1 MIRLSDL
8 LKEVNSNTPVYNFNF
23 IETIAV
29 WQNFGIQDKSNLK
42 KLLNLNIPQK
52 FKAVNFPIYRVISI
66 DEYTDLFPGIG
77 SWTLDINIAKEFANT
92 LWYLE
97 NQKSKTILLQIDNPK
112 QENVILNIDYIF
124 KDQDFVNSIAYH
136 ESLASKKKG
145 KWFNEGLGIE
155 DLQREVI
162 YNANELS
169 RKNIIAEL
177 INGKWKKISQ

>member
-97 NQKSKTILLQIDNPK
+97 NQKSKC
-112 QENVILNIDYIF
+112 YI
-124 KDQDFVNSIAYH
+124 KYRLYI
-136 ESLASKKKG
+136 
-145 KWFNEGLGIE
+145 
-155 DLQREVI
+155 QR
-162 YNANELS
+162 S
-169 RKNIIAEL
+169 RFRK
-177 INGKWKKISQ
+177 